1 MLELRSKQILGT
13 VILVSVAVVSLVM
26 APYTLLDPINV
37 PKLSALAFFSILALS
52 LIAPSSRRL
61 FNSDFRVLLI
71 VLILFVLQIL
81 IVLFFSGANFGGQFY
96 GAFGRNTGGLAY
108 ISLSMLI
115 LGSSLVADRDF
126 LKKFVRLT
134 LIIGAILIVYGNIQ
148 YLGLEP
154 FPFVNAYTV
163 NAPIGT
169 FGNPDFQS
177 AFMGLIAV
185 VSFTMT
191 LNTAFKMHTRIIL
204 LVMGFVSIVVI
215 YETLAKQ
222 GYLNFVAGAGAVAI
236 LWLFM
241 NQRNKLAL
249 VLSGIGAV
257 GGGLVFL
264 GLINAG
270 PLANFLYKDSLA
282 ARGFYWRAA
291 LKMVMEHPFLGV
303 GMDGF
308 GDWYQRMRS
317 PDYVAKNFLS
327 VSNTAHNVYLDI
339 ASSGGFPLIA
349 AYFAILTLVIISI
362 VKVVKRSTG
371 FDVYFVTVV
380 GAWVAYQAQA
390 FVSINQLG
398 LAIWGWVL
406 SGLIIGYEINAR
418 TNEAADIS
426 PMGHK
431 QKMKKTKTSNQPLS
445 STALVSAF
453 GGLVIA
459 ALVAIPP
466 YYVNASFY
474 SAIKSGDIKAI
485 QAAAYLKPIDERR
498 LKNLAGILLNNNN
511 NAEAIVVIR
520 DAVVN
525 YPDSYDLWKM
535 WSTTPTATPSD
546 LATAKAQ
553 LKRLDPFNPDLK

>member
-1 MLELRSKQILGT
+1 M
-13 VILVSVAVVSLVM
+13 
-26 APYTLLDPINV
+26 
-37 PKLSALAFFSILALS
+37 
-52 LIAPSSRRL
+52 
-61 FNSDFRVLLI
+61 
-71 VLILFVLQIL
+71 
-81 IVLFFSGANFGGQFY
+81 
-96 GAFGRNTGGLAY
+96 
-108 ISLSMLI
+108 
-115 LGSSLVADRDF
+115 
-126 LKKFVRLT
+126 
-134 LIIGAILIVYGNIQ
+134 
-148 YLGLEP
+148 
-154 FPFVNAYTV
+154 NAYTV

-191 LNTAFKMHTRIIL
+191 LNTAFKMYTRLML
-204 LVMGFVSIVVI
+204 LVMGLFSIIVV

-222 GYLNFVAGAGAVAI
+222 GYLNFVAGAGAVVI

-241 NQRNKLAL
+241 NKRKKLAFA
-249 VLSGIGAV
+249 VTGFVAV
-257 GGGLVFL
+257 GSGLVFL

-270 PLANFLYKDSLA
+270 PLASFLYKGSLA

-291 LKMVMEHPFLGV
+291 IEMLTGHPFLGV

-308 GDWYQRMRS
+308 GDWYQRTRS
-317 PDYVAKNFLS
+317 PDYVASNFFS

-339 ASSGGFPLIA
+339 ASNGGFPLIA
-349 AYFAILTLVIISI
+349 AYFAILTLVVSSI
-362 VKVVKRSTG
+362 VKVIKRSTG
-371 FDVYFVTVV
+371 FDVYFVAVV

-398 LAIWGWVL
+398 IAIWGWVL
-406 SGLIIGYEINAR
+406 SGLIIGYEINTR
-418 TNEAADIS
+418 TIEAVRLS
-426 PMGHK
+426 PMNHQ

-453 GGLVIA
+453 GGLVLA

-498 LKNLAGILLNNNN
+498 LKNLVGILLNSNY
-511 NAEAIVVIR
+511 EADSIVVIR
-520 DAVVN
+520 DAVIN

-535 WSTTPTATPSD
+535 WLTIPTASARD
-546 LATAKAQ
+546 IATAKAQ

>member
-13 VILVSVAVVSLVM
+13 VILVSVAVVTLVM

-81 IVLFFSGANFGGQFY
+81 LVLFFSGANFGGQFY
-96 GAFGRNTGGLAY
+96 GAFGRNTGGLTY

-115 LGSSLVADRDF
+115 LGGSLVADKNF

-185 VSFTMT
+185 VSFAMA

-204 LVMGFVSIVVI
+204 LVMGFASIIVI

-241 NQRNKLAL
+241 NQRKKLAL
-249 VLSGIGAV
+249 VVTGIGAV

-270 PLANFLYKDSLA
+270 PLASFLYKGSLA

-291 LKMVMEHPFLGV
+291 VKMVMEHPFLGV

-308 GDWYQRMRS
+308 GDWYQRTRS
-317 PDYVAKNFLS
+317 PDYVASNFFS

-339 ASSGGFPLIA
+339 ASSGGFPLTA
-349 AYFAILTLVIISI
+349 AYFAILTLVVISI
-362 VKVVKRSTG
+362 VKVIKRSTG

-406 SGLIIGYEINAR
+406 SGLIIGYEINTR
-418 TNEAADIS
+418 TIEAAGLS
-426 PMGHK
+426 PMNHK
-431 QKMKKTKTSNQPLS
+431 QKMKKTKTTNQPLS
-445 STALVSAF
+445 STALLSAF

-474 SAIKSGDIKAI
+474 SAIRSGDIKAI
-485 QAAAYLKPIDERR
+485 QAAAYLKPMDERR

-535 WSTTPTATPSD
+535 WSTAPTATPSD

>member
-13 VILVSVAVVSLVM
+13 VILVSVAVVTLVM

-52 LIAPSSRRL
+52 LIAPSCRSL
-61 FNSDFRVLLI
+61 FKSDFRVLLI
-71 VLILFVLQIL
+71 VLILFVLQTL
-81 IVLFFSGANFGGQFY
+81 LVLFFSGANFGGQFY
-96 GAFGRNTGGLAY
+96 GAFGRNTGGLTY

-115 LGSSLVADRDF
+115 LGGSLVADKNF

-185 VSFTMT
+185 VSFTMA

-204 LVMGFVSIVVI
+204 LVMGFASIIVI

-241 NQRNKLAL
+241 NQRKKLAL
-249 VLSGIGAV
+249 AVTGIGAV

-270 PLANFLYKDSLA
+270 PLASFLYKGSLA

-291 LKMVMEHPFLGV
+291 VKMVMEHPFLGV

-308 GDWYQRMRS
+308 GDWYQRTRS
-317 PDYVAKNFLS
+317 PDYVASNFFS

-339 ASSGGFPLIA
+339 ASSGGFPLTA
-349 AYFAILTLVIISI
+349 AYFAILTLVVISI
-362 VKVVKRSTG
+362 VKVIKRSTG

-406 SGLIIGYEINAR
+406 SGLIIGYEINTR
-418 TNEAADIS
+418 TIEAAGLS
-426 PMGHK
+426 PMNHK
-431 QKMKKTKTSNQPLS
+431 QKMKKTKTTNQPLS
-445 STALVSAF
+445 STALLSAF

-474 SAIKSGDIKAI
+474 SAIRSGDIKAI
-485 QAAAYLKPIDERR
+485 QAAAYLKPMDERR

-535 WSTTPTATPSD
+535 WSTAPTATPSD

>member
-52 LIAPSSRRL
+52 LIAPSGRRL

-191 LNTAFKMHTRIIL
+191 LNTAFKMYTRIIL
-204 LVMGFVSIVVI
+204 LVMGFVSIIVI

-270 PLANFLYKDSLA
+270 PLASFLYKGSLA

-291 LKMVMEHPFLGV
+291 VKMVTEHPFLGV

-317 PDYVAKNFLS
+317 PEYVASNFFS

-339 ASSGGFPLIA
+339 ASRGGLPLIL
-349 AYFAILTLVIISI
+349 AYFAILTLVIISS

-371 FDVYFVTVV
+371 FDVYFVTLV

-398 LAIWGWVL
+398 IAIWGWVL
-406 SGLIIGYEINAR
+406 PGLIIGYEINTR
-418 TNEAADIS
+418 TIEAVNIS

-525 YPDSYDLWKM
+525 YPESYDLWKM
-535 WSTTPTATPSD
+535 WSTSPTATPSD

>member
-52 LIAPSSRRL
+52 LIAPSGRRL

-191 LNTAFKMHTRIIL
+191 LNTAFKMYTRIIL
-204 LVMGFVSIVVI
+204 LVMGFVSIIVI

-270 PLANFLYKDSLA
+270 PLASFLYKGSLA

-291 LKMVMEHPFLGV
+291 VKMVTEHPFLGV

-317 PDYVAKNFLS
+317 PEYVASNFFS

-339 ASSGGFPLIA
+339 ASSGGLPLIL

-371 FDVYFVTVV
+371 FDVYFVTLV

-398 LAIWGWVL
+398 IAIWGWVL
-406 SGLIIGYEINAR
+406 PGLIIGYEINTR
-418 TNEAADIS
+418 TIEAVNIS

-525 YPDSYDLWKM
+525 YPESYDLWKM
-535 WSTTPTATPSD
+535 WSTSPTATPSD

>member
-52 LIAPSSRRL
+52 LIAPSGRRL

-191 LNTAFKMHTRIIL
+191 LNTAFKMYTRIIL
-204 LVMGFVSIVVI
+204 LVMGFVSIIVI

-270 PLANFLYKDSLA
+270 PLASFLYKGSLA

-291 LKMVMEHPFLGV
+291 VKMVTEHPFLGV

-317 PDYVAKNFLS
+317 PEYVASNFFS

-339 ASSGGFPLIA
+339 ASSGGLPLIL

-371 FDVYFVTVV
+371 FDVYFVTLV

-398 LAIWGWVL
+398 IAIWGWVL
-406 SGLIIGYEINAR
+406 PGLIIGYEINAR
-418 TNEAADIS
+418 TIEAVNIS

-525 YPDSYDLWKM
+525 YPESYDLWKM
-535 WSTTPTATPSD
+535 WSTSPTATPSD